1 MGKYNAFV
9 YLACIGGLSACAH
22 PRAIVLSP
30 SAPEGVR
37 VHGEGEASAAPDIAR
52 THVGVDVRALTPEQ
66 ANNDAAQRMA
76 AVLAALKQLGIADKD
91 LKTGGYS
98 VSFEPEQPPQPQPPA
113 PATGAQPKA
122 AELPATPRGYYHVIN
137 NVEVTIRDLK
147 QAGRALQVAADAGAN
162 NVWGVTFELEDDS
175 ALISQARTRAVAD
188 AKRAADELAKLS
200 GVKLGEIVSLSE
212 DEAPANYGG
221 GPVYAMRSAAA
232 EVPIEQGQVTVHYG
246 VQVVYATK
254 RD

>member
-1 MGKYNAFV
+1 MIKYSAFV
-9 YLACIGGLSACAH
+9 YLACIGSLSACMH
-22 PRAIVLSP
+22 PRAIVLAP

-52 THVGVDVRALTPEQ
+52 THVGVDVRALSPEQ
-66 ANNDAAQRMA
+66 ANSESAQRMA
-76 AVLAALKQLGIADKD
+76 AVIAALKQLGIADKD

-98 VSFEPEQPPQPQPPA
+98 VSFEPEQPQPQPPTQ
-113 PATGAQPKA
+113 PQPKA
-122 AELPATPRGYYHVIN
+122 AELPATPRGYYHVVN
-137 NVEVTIRDLK
+137 GVEVTIRDLK

-175 ALISQARTRAVAD
+175 ALISEARTRAVAD

-200 GVKLGEIVSLSE
+200 GLKLGEIVSLSE
-212 DEAPANYGG
+212 DEAPNNYGG
-221 GPVYAMRSAAA
+221 APVYAMRSAVAN

-246 VQVVYATK
+246 VQIVYTTQ